1 MEAKKSYV
9 NRASLEKHERI
20 KTPSLCRRNCVGG
33 TLLKRIE
40 EKEKVKMRMIV
51 VRVYESLSTTATCVL
66 SSLPPCH
73 YVHVGACECACM
85 CAILSTKISGRCDNI
100 YIRNIYIHGTH

>member
-1 MEAKKSYV
+1 MV
-9 NRASLEKHERI
+9 
-20 KTPSLCRRNCVGG
+20 
-33 TLLKRIE
+33 
-40 EKEKVKMRMIV
+40 V

-100 YIRNIYIHGTH
+100 YILEIYIYTGHIETVARYRREIERISKSLWCFLPHKFIRELDFLPLKFW